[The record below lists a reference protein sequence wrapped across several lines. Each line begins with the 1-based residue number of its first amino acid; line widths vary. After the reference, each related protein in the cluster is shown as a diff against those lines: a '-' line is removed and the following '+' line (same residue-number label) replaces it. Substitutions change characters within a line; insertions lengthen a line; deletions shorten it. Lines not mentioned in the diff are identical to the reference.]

1 MPYAPTMP
9 KPDNLS
15 STTFGRVSNRPF
27 IAAVHPRLKPQAY
40 LEIGVDKGHTLALS
54 KCRSVGVDPGYT
66 LVSELDGD
74 YALVRS
80 SSDEYFGREDP
91 LSLTGGRPFDFT
103 FVDGLHLFEFAL
115 RDFANVERLGTDRTF
130 HLVDDV
136 LPRNVDEAARE
147 RHTRAWAG
155 DVFRLIPVLREY
167 RPDLFVLPI
176 TTTPTGMLVV
186 FGADPASTVLRDS
199 YDEIMARYRR
209 ADPQDIDRDLMDRT
223 SVVTP
228 ERFLATQVLEILA
241 DDNLTAEARN
251 AALVEEV
258 RTLGEGFVPP
268 ARR

>member
-1 MPYAPTMP
+1 M
-9 KPDNLS
+9 
-15 STTFGRVSNRPF
+15 SNRPF
-27 IAAVHPRLKPQAY
+27 IQAVHPRLKPQAY
-40 LEIGVDKGHTLALS
+40 LEIGIDKGHTLAMS
-54 KCRSVGVDPGYT
+54 RCRSVGVDPGYN

-115 RDFANVERLGTDRTF
+115 RDFAGAERLGTERTF
-130 HLVDDV
+130 HLIDDV
-136 LPRNVDEAARE
+136 LPRNVDEAARD
-147 RHTRAWAG
+147 RHTGAWAG
-155 DVFRLIPVLREY
+155 DVFRIIPALREY

-199 YDEIMARYRR
+199 YDEIMAKYRR
-209 ADPQDIDRDLMDRT
+209 PDPQDIDRDLLNRV
-223 SVVTP
+223 SAVTP
-228 ERFLATQVLEILA
+228 ERFLATRVLEILG
-241 DDNLTAEARN
+241 DESLSREARN
-251 AALVEEV
+251 DALVAEV